1 MTAEPL
7 KGSQSVYNGHIHREK
22 EEGELF
28 CKLGCLEAFDN
39 KSHSGLGK

>member
-1 MTAEPL
+1 MVT
-7 KGSQSVYNGHIHREK
+7 YTRE

-28 CKLGCLEAFDN
+28 CKLGSLEAFDN